1 MVLLIDANILL
12 DVLMNRIEYIKD
24 SSLIWKLCETKKTIG
39 YISSLTFA
47 NMIHIMRKELDPNQ
61 IELIYKKLCLI
72 FEIAD
77 LDVNIL
83 EQAIQMK
90 WKDLE
95 DAIQS
100 VTAQKIKADFII
112 TRNVK
117 DFIYSKTLSLTPT
130 ELLARL

>member
-47 NMIHIMRKELDPNQ
+47 NMIYIMRKELDPNQ

>member
-1 MVLLIDANILL
+1 
-12 DVLMNRIEYIKD
+12 
-24 SSLIWKLCETKKTIG
+24 
-39 YISSLTFA
+39 
-47 NMIHIMRKELDPNQ
+47 MRKELDPNQ

-77 LDVNIL
+77 FDVNIL